1 MMMSTAALFIKMC
14 IVSGTNYDTVT
25 NFGNIFYRQTSNA
38 TLLQRARDQLH
49 TTWKGR
55 AGIMGYTVVVV
66 HVMLH
71 YLSVVTADVNATIHY
86 CCRQTH
92 SRL

>member
-1 MMMSTAALFIKMC
+1 MPPFSKEPVINC
-14 IVSGTNYDTVT
+14 ILPG
-25 NFGNIFYRQTSNA
+25 R
-38 TLLQRARDQLH
+38 LR
-49 TTWKGR
+49 R

-71 YLSVVTADVNATIHY
+71 YLCVVTADVNATIHY